1 MCTARVSA
9 RDDTETSEV
18 RADAAGPASPQELE
32 QELGRLR
39 MLVDHS
45 RDMLFLHDLRGRVLE
60 INRYV
65 HERLGYTREQFL
77 GLSVGDFTPDVAKV
91 PLARRG
97 ENWARMPLDSSVT
110 VETHVTN
117 KDGDVVPVE
126 ILVAPFE
133 EQGQRLFVA
142 VGRDISERKAAEAA
156 RRRDELRFQAVF
168 EGAPTG
174 LVLID
179 NSDSIIAANPAIE
192 RMLEAP
198 SGSLIGKT
206 LADITVESDLQVGVR
221 DLVELRSGLRE
232 HVIAETRYRGPEG
245 KVVWGQLSAFRY
257 RDPETDEH
265 RIVAFIE
272 DISERKRIEDQ
283 RREMF
288 ERLDELVA
296 QRTAA
301 LELEIA
307 ERKRTERELS
317 RATRAAEAANL
328 AKSQFLASM
337 SHELRTPLNAVIG
350 YSEMLIEEAE
360 DTGGQALVPDLER
373 IRNAGKHLL
382 HIINDILDLSKI
394 EAGKIEL
401 YIENV
406 DLRALISEIA
416 ATIQPLAD
424 TNNNQLVLTLDL
436 GATQLTTDV
445 TRVRQVLFNL
455 LSNACKFTERGRVE
469 LHARDVIDEEGRAWV
484 CCDIRDTGLG
494 IKPEQLIKL
503 FAPFTQADASTSRRF
518 GGTGLGLSISDRF
531 AKMLGGRIE
540 VTSEY
545 GVGSTFSLW
554 LPTSHTQPPAP
565 SVAER
570 IAAATGGTTGTVLV
584 VDDESEQRNLLVG
597 LLEGEGYTVMTA
609 PNGAVAL
616 ELAAAHKPDVITL
629 DVLMPGM
636 DGWATLARLKQ
647 QPALCDIPVVIV
659 SMKPDNDMGYALGAA
674 DVLSKPI
681 ERDRLLGILERFGV
695 GGPKHVLVVDDDDE
709 ARELVRR
716 AVVKG
721 GWQVQEARN
730 GVEALAAMRARK
742 PRLVVLDLM
751 MPEMDGF
758 EVLEH
763 LRADPKLR
771 SLPVIIVTAKELGED
786 ERRTLSQRVGS
797 IMQKASYSRTDLIE
811 HLRSLMTR
819 SLGPG

>member
-1 MCTARVSA
+1 VSG
-9 RDDTETSEV
+9 REDDTRSDRTT
-18 RADAAGPASPQELE
+18 ELE

-45 RDMLFLHDLRGRVLE
+45 RDMLFLHDLRGKVLE

-77 GLSVGDFTPDVAKV
+77 ALSVGDFNPDVARV
-91 PLARRG
+91 PRERLG

-110 VETHVTN
+110 VETHVCAR
-117 KDGDVVPVE
+117 DGQSIPVE

-133 EQGQRLFVA
+133 EAGQRLFVA

-179 NSDSIIAANPAIE
+179 DAGTIVAANQAIE
-192 RMLEAP
+192 RMLEAKP
-198 SGSLIGKT
+198 GSLLGKP
-206 LADITVESDLQVGVR
+206 LADITHDGDLH
-221 DLVELRSGLRE
+221 LGLRE
-232 HVIAETRYRGPEG
+232 LAELRRGLRTHVLSETRYQGPSG
-245 KVVWGQLSAFRY
+245 KLVWAQLSAFRY
-257 RDPETDEH
+257 RDPGTDEH
-265 RIVAFIE
+265 RTVAFIE
-272 DISERKRIEDQ
+272 DISERKRIEEQ

-301 LELEIA
+301 LEQEIA

-350 YSEMLIEEAE
+350 YSEMLMEEAE
-360 DTGGQALVPDLER
+360 DAGANDFIPDLER

-401 YIENV
+401 YIEAV
-406 DLRALISEIA
+406 DLRGLIHEIT
-416 ATIQPLAD
+416 ATIKPLAEANGN
-424 TNNNQLVLTLDL
+424 TLVVDVELAGKTVN
-436 GATQLTTDV
+436 TDV

-455 LSNACKFTERGRVE
+455 LSNACKFTENGTVE
-469 LHARDVIDEEGRAWV
+469 LRVRELEHDGRSWV
-484 CCDIRDTGLG
+484 RCAIRDTGLG
-494 IKPEQLIKL
+494 IKPEQLEKL
-503 FAPFTQADASTSRRF
+503 FRPFTQADASTSRRF

-531 AKMLGGRIE
+531 ARLLGGRIE
-540 VTSEY
+540 VESEY
-545 GVGSTFSLW
+545 GRGSTFSLW
-554 LPTSHTQPPAP
+554 LPTAHVQEPEP
-565 SVAER
+565 SIVER
-570 IAAATGGTTGTVLV
+570 VAAAAGPGTGTVLV
-584 VDDESEQRNLLVG
+584 VDDESEQRNTLVELLTH
-597 LLEGEGYTVMTA
+597 EGYRVLTA
-609 PNGAVAL
+609 PDGAHAL
-616 ELAAAHKPDVITL
+616 EIAAVHKPDVITL
-629 DVLMPGM
+629 DVMMPGL
-636 DGWATLARLKQ
+636 DGWATLARIKQ
-647 QPALCDIPVVIV
+647 QPLLADIPVVIV
-659 SMKPDNDMGYALGAA
+659 SMKPDTDMGYALGAA

-681 ERDRLLGILERFGV
+681 ERDRLLGLLERFGM
-695 GGPKHVLVVDDDDE
+695 GGSGHVLVVDDDDE
-709 ARELVRR
+709 ARDLVKR
-716 AVVKG
+716 AVSKA

-742 PRLVVLDLM
+742 PKLVVLDLM

-771 SLPVIIVTAKELGED
+771 SLPVIIVTAKELGDD
-786 ERRTLSQRVGS
+786 ERRTLSQRVGA
-797 IMQKASYSRTDLIE
+797 IMQKASYSRADLID
-811 HLRSLMTR
+811 HLRDLMNR
-819 SLGPG
+819 SLGSG